1 MIRHVSRFFA
11 NMIINYI
18 QQPISNYQSYQFIPL
33 AELEAQMRPGDVL
46 LVEGNQRV
54 SSAIKYL
61 TQSTWSHSAFYVG
74 REAGIKDKHGHPA
87 PLIEADLTEG
97 VIGVSLTKYL
107 GYNTRICRP
116 ELITPEDTQAV
127 QKFIIDALGMSYDV
141 KNVLDLARYLLPQ
154 PPVPSSW
161 RRRMIALG
169 SGEPSQA
176 ICSTLIARAF
186 QSVHYPI
193 LPEITR
199 ENQREVLSI
208 RHHSLF
214 TPRDFDLSPYFSVVK
229 PTIENRP
236 YYKSF
241 EWRAALLS
249 ERMTGPEALKE
260 NVETDEAPSHET

>member
-1 MIRHVSRFFA
+1 
-11 NMIINYI
+11 
-18 QQPISNYQSYQFIPL
+18 
-33 AELEAQMRPGDVL
+33 
-46 LVEGNQRV
+46 
-54 SSAIKYL
+54 
-61 TQSTWSHSAFYVG
+61 
-74 REAGIKDKHGHPA
+74 
-87 PLIEADLTEG
+87 
-97 VIGVSLTKYL
+97 
-107 GYNTRICRP
+107 
-116 ELITPEDTQAV
+116 V

-236 YYKSF
+236 DYKSF

>member
-1 MIRHVSRFFA
+1 MMRHISRFFSQL
-11 NMIINYI
+11 IIDYI
-18 QQPISNYQSYQFIPL
+18 QQPINNYQVYQFIPL
-33 AELEAQMRPGDVL
+33 AELEDKMQPGDVL

-74 REAGIKDKHGHPA
+74 REAGIKDAHGHAA

-116 ELITPEDTQAV
+116 ALITPEDNQAV
-127 QKFIIDALGMSYDV
+127 QAFIIESLGMSYDV
-141 KNVLDLARYLLPQ
+141 KNVFDLARYLLPQ

-186 QSVHYPI
+186 QSVGYPI
-193 LPEITR
+193 LPEITE
-199 ENQREVLSI
+199 ENEREVMHI

-229 PTIENRP
+229 PTIEKRP
-236 YYKSF
+236 NYKSF
-241 EWRAALLS
+241 KWRASQLAH
-249 ERMTGPEALKE
+249 PETTPQRLE
-260 NVETDEAPSHET
+260 DETAEVASYEA